1 MIAGDGRS
9 LIGDLKKLVF
19 VAVLRFP
26 GADNRTPAPKHAPYQ
41 NTLKVKMF

>member
-1 MIAGDGRS
+1 MIRGDGRS

-26 GADNRTPAPKHAPYQ
+26 GADIVA
-41 NTLKVKMF
+41 